1 MWYIYCRVTDKESEM
16 DIISSAIL
24 GGLIWDGMK
33 AGLPLTLDY
42 VKKKAQGYIL
52 DESTLA
58 KLDELSQTLPETA
71 RTSEEALITYIE
83 NNQQWKALSKQ
94 IVKSRQFTQNI
105 TGENAKG
112 VQADKIDTLN
122 M

>member
-1 MWYIYCRVTDKESEM
+1 M

-42 VKKKAQGYIL
+42 IKKKAQGYIL

-58 KLDELSQTLPETA
+58 KLDELSQKLPETA
-71 RTSEEALITYIE
+71 KTSEEALIAYIE

-105 TGENAKG
+105 MGENAKG